1 MNGFTIALLAGF
13 ALLSLSA
20 VAAPSAD
27 FVVSPKGDDNASGTA
42 SAPFATLSRA
52 QQAVRERMRSQP
64 QRHKPVVVLVRGG
77 EYLLSAPLVFTPE
90 DSGRADAPVLYTA
103 ANGEK
108 PVFSGGVRLSGWK
121 AEADGRWTL
130 ALPDVKSGAWSFSQL
145 FVNGMRRYRPRLPAD
160 AYLLAADNVPP
171 AGDKGFDTLS
181 FPPGSVR
188 ADWQNLNDVEI
199 LGFQI
204 WTMARLRIASVD
216 EASHT
221 VHFSGIIP
229 GTEEYRAVGKGK
241 RFLVEN
247 VKEALNRP
255 GEWYLDR
262 PTGTL
267 TYLPMPGETPDT
279 TPVYAPRLETLVAF
293 RGDVAQRAWVQHI
306 TFRGLT
312 FAHTNW
318 NTPPDGNTSTQAE
331 VTLPAAIFA
340 TGARDV
346 AFERC
351 GVFHTGAHAIQW
363 GAGCR
368 DDRMTDCALTDL
380 GGGGVYIGETNINP
394 DAEGVTAGVRVENCL
409 IAHGGRLHPASI
421 GVWIGHSD
429 HNTVSHN
436 EIKDLYYTGIS
447 VGWSWGYGP
456 SGANHNLIA
465 DNRIYQIGQGVLSD
479 MGGIYTL
486 GLAPGT
492 VLRGNVIHDVTSFSY
507 GGWGIYPD
515 EGSTGLLIEDNVA
528 YRTSSAGFHQ
538 HYGKD
543 NLVRNN
549 VFAFGKEA
557 QVMRTRAED
566 HRSFTFEHN
575 ILLADD
581 APLLGS
587 DWSGDGYAMDS
598 NLYWD
603 EKTKTVQ
610 FAGMTLEQWQKKGQD
625 VHSLIADPD
634 FVDPEKGDFRLR
646 PDSPAKKIG
655 FQLIDMNRAGRVGVK
670 PDTGDAPPA
679 FPIRQ

>member
-1 MNGFTIALLAGF
+1 
-13 ALLSLSA
+13 
-20 VAAPSAD
+20 
-27 FVVSPKGDDNASGTA
+27 
-42 SAPFATLSRA
+42 
-52 QQAVRERMRSQP
+52 
-64 QRHKPVVVLVRGG
+64 
-77 EYLLSAPLVFTPE
+77 
-90 DSGRADAPVLYTA
+90 
-103 ANGEK
+103 
-108 PVFSGGVRLSGWK
+108 
-121 AEADGRWTL
+121 
-130 ALPDVKSGAWSFSQL
+130 
-145 FVNGMRRYRPRLPAD
+145 
-160 AYLLAADNVPP
+160 
-171 AGDKGFDTLS
+171 
-181 FPPGSVR
+181 VR
-188 ADWQNLNDVEI
+188 ADWHNLNDVEI

-204 WTMARLRIASVD
+204 WTMARMRIASVD
-216 EASHT
+216 EAAHT
-221 VHFSGIIP
+221 VRFSGIIP
-229 GTEEYRAVGKGK
+229 GTDDYRAVGKGK
-241 RFLVEN
+241 RFFVEN
-247 VKEALNRP
+247 VQEALSRP

-267 TYLPMPGETPDT
+267 TYLPLPGETPET
-279 TPVYAPRLETLVAF
+279 TPVYAPRLETLVEF
-293 RGDVAQRAWVQHI
+293 RGDVAKRAWVQHI

-318 NTPPDGNTSTQAE
+318 NTPPNGNTSYQAE
-331 VTLPAAIFA
+331 VTLPAAIIA

-346 AFERC
+346 AFAQC
-351 GVFHTGAHAIQW
+351 GVFHTGAHAFLW

-368 DDRMTDCALTDL
+368 DDRVTDCALTDL
-380 GGGGVYIGETNINP
+380 GGGGVYIGETGISQ
-394 DAEGVTAGVRVENCL
+394 DAEGVTSGVRVENCL

-456 SGANHNLIA
+456 SGAHHNLIA
-465 DNRIYQIGQGVLSD
+465 VNRIFQIGQGVLSD

-575 ILLADD
+575 IILADD

-587 DWSGDGYAMDS
+587 NWSGDGYAMDN

-603 EKTKTVQ
+603 EKTKTLQ
-610 FAGMTLEQWQKKGQD
+610 FAGMTLEQWRQKGQD
-625 VHSLIADPD
+625 VHSLVADPE

-670 PDTGDAPPA
+670 PDTSAAPPA
-679 FPIRQ
+679 FPIKH